1 MPSPYAGLTD
11 DSEVVAN
18 YLLNAFTGA
27 MSTFTDNGNPPT
39 PIQAIWYGNQT
50 SLLPTTPCMT
60 IVPGP
65 QSSAYNGIGARPV
78 LMTFQTFA
86 LVYYGKIQDVQLN
99 THASLTIAN
108 KVKRFQNTLGN
119 FGGLVIDCM
128 CTAVDPGVAFLGTAG
143 IGALYDTTRLTFV
156 ARTKV
161 TLDA

>member
-1 MPSPYAGLTD
+1 MSSPYAGLTD

-18 YLLNAFTGA
+18 YLLNAFTSV

-39 PIQAIWYGNQT
+39 ALQAIWYGDQ
-50 SLLPTTPCMT
+50 SGLLPTTPAMS

-65 QSSAYNGIGARPV
+65 QTSRYNGVGARPV
-78 LMTFQTFA
+78 LMTFETFA
-86 LVYYGKIQDVQLN
+86 LVYYGKIQDIQAN

-108 KVKRFQNTLGN
+108 KVKKYQNTLGN
-119 FGGLVIDCM
+119 FGGLIIDCM
-128 CTAVDPGVAFLGTAG
+128 CSAVDPGVSVRAG
-143 IGALYDTTRLTFV
+143 AMYDTTRMTFV